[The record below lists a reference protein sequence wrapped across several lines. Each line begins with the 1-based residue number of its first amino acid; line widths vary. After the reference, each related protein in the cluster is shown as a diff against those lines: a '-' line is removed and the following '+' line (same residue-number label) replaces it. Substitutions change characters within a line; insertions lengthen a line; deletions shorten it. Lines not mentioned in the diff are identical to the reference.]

1 MIKSNT
7 PIRFDQRFFC
17 GSGYTPA
24 TGSFRLLVNAYILV
38 PKFLDKKIDKMQKDF
53 LDAAR
58 P

>member
-53 LDAAR
+53 
-58 P
+58 